1 MPEAGP
7 GRAAVRHVPGISG
20 GGVGSAWVAVVRGPG
35 VLGAV
40 RGPVVLGAVRGPVVL
55 GSVRGPVVGGS
66 QDEDAWLVA
75 HQ

>member
-20 GGVGSAWVAVVRGPG
+20 GGVGCGWVAVVRGPG
-35 VLGAV
+35 A
-40 RGPVVLGAVRGPVVL
+40 L

-66 QDEDAWLVA
+66 QDEDAWLVV